1 MGMLRFALLKKH
13 LTSPGDR
20 WGLLRNVGEGRL
32 LPVLLIAALLLCH
45 GVLGFAHQVSCDP
58 CGLVG
63 SAGAH
68 HGSTAG
74 AGGNA
79 GDEHAGG
86 IGDTAYAA
94 VVIAALGATILALLF
109 AYRRRRF
116 GVFVSL
122 PSWRLIPV
130 LSHHPRGP
138 TLPSLQVFRL

>member
-1 MGMLRFALLKKH
+1 MGD
-13 LTSPGDR
+13 G
-20 WGLLRNVGEGRL
+20 GLL
-32 LPVLLIAALLLCH
+32 PALLIAALLLCH

-58 CGLVG
+58 CGTVG
-63 SAGAH
+63 PTGTH

-79 GDEHAGG
+79 VDEHAGG
-86 IGDTAYAA
+86 MGGTAYAA

-109 AYRRRRF
+109 VYRRRAL

-122 PSWRLIPV
+122 PSWRPIPI
-130 LSHHPRGP
+130 LSYHPRGP